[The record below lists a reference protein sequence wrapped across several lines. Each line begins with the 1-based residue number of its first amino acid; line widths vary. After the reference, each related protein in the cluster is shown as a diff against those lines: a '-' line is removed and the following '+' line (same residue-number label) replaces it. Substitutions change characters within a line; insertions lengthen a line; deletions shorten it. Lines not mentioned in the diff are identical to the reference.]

1 MMMILNILL
10 KRITISLCKHYNDH
24 NDYHYSN
31 DEWQDE
37 CKSVKLSTDSDDDDK
52 DTVDVDSVSDNSINS
67 ISTTSNDNTNTSIIE
82 EFNAIIETIPG
93 TIPTIITVHRHHHH
107 YHHYYY

>member
-10 KRITISLCKHYNDH
+10 KRITISLYKHYNDY

-37 CKSVKLSTDSDDDDK
+37 CKSVKLSTDSDDDDN
-52 DTVDVDSVSDNSINS
+52 TVDVDSDNSVTI
-67 ISTTSNDNTNTSIIE
+67 TSNDNTNTNIIE

-93 TIPTIITVHRHHHH
+93 TILTTITVHHHHHHH
-107 YHHYYY
+107 Y